1 MTTFTNFDDIL
12 ASGKKYKIIY
22 ADPPWSYGCFNNINR
37 RLFFSK
43 RSRFGITPYSG
54 MEIDEIKKL
63 PVPTISEKNA
73 LLFIWVTFPIL
84 PQGLETIQAWGFK
97 YTTIA
102 FNWVKK
108 NRNATGWYMG
118 LGNYTRA
125 NSEIC
130 LIGKKGKGLPV
141 LSHAVPQILDMPLSE
156 HSEKPDEAR
165 KRIIQLVGDL
175 PRIELFARTKIHGWD
190 TFGND
195 QKLELE
201 PLEFFT

>member
-1 MTTFTNFDDIL
+1 
-12 ASGKKYKIIY
+12 
-22 ADPPWSYGCFNNINR
+22 
-37 RLFFSK
+37 
-43 RSRFGITPYSG
+43 
-54 MEIDEIKKL
+54 
-63 PVPTISEKNA
+63 
-73 LLFIWVTFPIL
+73 
-84 PQGLETIQAWGFK
+84 
-97 YTTIA
+97 
-102 FNWVKK
+102 
-108 NRNATGWYMG
+108 MG